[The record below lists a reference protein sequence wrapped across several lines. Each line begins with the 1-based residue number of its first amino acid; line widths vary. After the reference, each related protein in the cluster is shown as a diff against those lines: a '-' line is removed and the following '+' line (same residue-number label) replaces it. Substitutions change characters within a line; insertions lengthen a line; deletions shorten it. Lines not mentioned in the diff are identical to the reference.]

1 MGAAPSHPSF
11 AYQYPVRE
19 KKKKNTHTHIQMYS
33 IPTARFNLIRSVPVA
48 GSEGLRN
55 REPILIGSLHCTGV
69 NIFS

>member
-1 MGAAPSHPSF
+1 MGAAPSHPSS
-11 AYQYPVRE
+11 ASQYPVRE
-19 KKKKNTHTHIQMYS
+19 KKKTHTHIQMYS

>member
-11 AYQYPVRE
+11 ASQYPVRE
-19 KKKKNTHTHIQMYS
+19 KKNTHTHIQMYS